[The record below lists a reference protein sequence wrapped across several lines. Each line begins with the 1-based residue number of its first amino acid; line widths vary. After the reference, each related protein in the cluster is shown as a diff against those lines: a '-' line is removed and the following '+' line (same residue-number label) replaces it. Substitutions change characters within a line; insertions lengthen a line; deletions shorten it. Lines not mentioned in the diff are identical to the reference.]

1 MVVQLIEMVNVL
13 RSVVVQLIAM
23 VAVTLLRYVHRHTNT
38 KGGYSRYT
46 LNDDDDD
53 DDDDCSKLTR
63 KYISTRKEEAGTR
76 SSPASHLLPKSD
88 KSVKFLGTLRIAS
101 HRETQIHQSQVRK
114 YFSAK
119 NKYIKFRFR

>member
-1 MVVQLIEMVNVL
+1 MIVI
-13 RSVVVQLIAM
+13 

-63 KYISTRKEEAGTR
+63 KYISTRKDEAGGR

-88 KSVKFLGTLRIAS
+88 KSVKFLGKRNAS

-114 YFSAK
+114 YFIAIH
-119 NKYIKFRFR
+119 KYITFRFR